1 MGREGRRKAK
11 PPYQHTEHDDLV
23 SYVLGKPTEL
33 AGPDFLCIAIVDDIV
48 VGFEAA
54 MVEIR
59 IVVNTGIIVIG
70 KV

>member
-1 MGREGRRKAK
+1 V
-11 PPYQHTEHDDLV
+11 HDDLV
-23 SYVLGKPTEL
+23 SYVLSEPTEL
-33 AGPDFLCIAIVDDIV
+33 AGPDFLCIAIVDNIV

-70 KV
+70 KA

>member
-1 MGREGRRKAK
+1 V
-11 PPYQHTEHDDLV
+11 HDDLV
-23 SYVLGKPTEL
+23 SYVLSKPFEL
-33 AGPDFLCIAIVDDIV
+33 AGPDFHCIVIVDDIV
-48 VGFEAA
+48 AGFEAT

>member
-1 MGREGRRKAK
+1 MQSKAK
-11 PPYQHTEHDDLV
+11 PPYQHPVHDDLV
-23 SYVLGKPTEL
+23 SYVLGEPTEL
-33 AGPDFLCIAIVDDIV
+33 AGPNFLCIVIVDDIV